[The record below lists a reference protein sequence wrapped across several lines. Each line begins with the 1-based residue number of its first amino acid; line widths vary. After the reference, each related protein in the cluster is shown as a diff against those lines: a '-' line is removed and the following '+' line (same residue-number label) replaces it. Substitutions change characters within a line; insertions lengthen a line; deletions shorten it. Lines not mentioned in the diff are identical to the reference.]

1 MRTTIKGGT
10 EEQRLH
16 AKQFCNFFAKKFF
29 RDELSKAIS
38 LKIEHRQYI
47 HDVTDLADCV
57 WTDDEDP
64 PRKFHIQ
71 MFIPEETPL
80 VNYLRTLAH
89 ELVHVKQFAKG
100 ELRQL
105 PSTNNEICK
114 WQGKRYQWEMHYWDR
129 PWEIDAH
136 GREKG
141 LVIDYGKLHGIAPQ
155 LQTMF

>member
-1 MRTTIKGGT
+1 MRITIKGGT

-16 AKQFCNFFAKKFF
+16 ARQFCKFFASKFF
-29 RDELSKAIS
+29 TKDLSNAII
-38 LKIEHRQYI
+38 LKIDHRPGGSL
-47 HDVTDLADCV
+47 VSDLADCV

-71 MFIPEETPL
+71 IYVPEETFL

-89 ELVHVKQFAKG
+89 EMVHLKQFAKR

-105 PSTNNEICK
+105 PSTKNEVCK
-114 WQGKRYQWEMHYWDR
+114 WLGKRYQWEMHYWDR
-129 PWEIDAH
+129 PWEIEAY

-141 LVIDYGKLHGIAPQ
+141 LVVDYAAAYNIDMH
-155 LQTMF
+155 LQNTF